1 MNSSPKSPE
10 KIGRYKILSEV
21 GRGGMATVFHA
32 YDPNFERD
40 VAIKVLPPA
49 LLHDPQFR
57 TRFEREAK
65 MIALLEHPA
74 IVPVYDF
81 GEQDGQPYIVMR
93 YMAGGSL
100 ADRLK
105 EGALSLEETK
115 GIITRMAPALDAA
128 HVKGIIHR
136 DLKPGNILFDQYG
149 NAFLSDF
156 GIARLVKH
164 GSATLTG
171 TAIIGT
177 PAYMSPEQI
186 QGEKDI
192 DGRSDVY
199 ALGVLIFQMLTG
211 QAPYKSDTPA
221 KVMMMHILE
230 PVPNITEVKPDLPE
244 RVEAVLSQAMAKDRE
259 DRFATATE
267 LADSMELVSRGEGT
281 PETVRLTQG
290 DLTMV
295 SPPKARERI
304 DRSASSSATVVTPS
318 KPGITRPM
326 KEVGEKRR
334 SPLPVILILMIILI
348 GGGIVTTAGLVYVG
362 LQGNGPLAMLAPST
376 TTSTPTYTI
385 APSTPSETPI
395 PATTIPVVSEST
407 STPTDLIPEPT
418 STPTPTPSITPT
430 PIPTIP
436 VIGGADKIAFIN
448 AGDIWVANLDGSEL
462 KQLTT
467 DGTVKNNLQW
477 TIDGDAITYLLG
489 NCVQSVTIENGRVD
503 IIICFNFVDSLTAYE
518 VSPDGAQ
525 VAISLDNQLYIVPTD
540 MERLNQVKIRSDLT
554 EMAEC
559 KDLAPYQ
566 RNFVKAV
573 RWSFDGSLLAAK
585 VIGVLS
591 GGIQGDIIKVLEI
604 SNCVPNPHAL
614 DNFPPPRF
622 TYTEYE
628 SNPVIQNFTWDG
640 HFLFA
645 LTSVKRNDGFGDL
658 YTYNMDLHKAR
669 MAINPIDDVC
679 CYRDPQWSPDGNY
692 LVFAFQNYLQGSS
705 SVTQLYYIPY
715 GSIGTGAQYT
725 PLPLPEITDPREK
738 PQPVLRPASSGN

>member
-1 MNSSPKSPE
+1 MSPK
-10 KIGRYKILSEV
+10 KIGRYEILSEV

-32 YDPNFERD
+32 YDPSFERD
-40 VAIKVLPPA
+40 VAIKVLPPVF
-49 LLHDPQFR
+49 LHDPQFR

-74 IVPVYDF
+74 IVPVYDS

-105 EGALSLEETK
+105 QGALSLEETAL
-115 GIITRMAPALDAA
+115 IISRIAPSLDAA
-128 HVKGIIHR
+128 HAKGIIHR
-136 DLKPGNILFDQYG
+136 DLKPGNVLFDQYG

-156 GIARLVKH
+156 GIARLTEQ

-171 TAIIGT
+171 TAIVGT

-211 QAPYKSDTPA
+211 QAPYKSDTPT
-221 KVMMMHILE
+221 KLMMMHILE

-244 RVEAVLSQAMAKDRE
+244 RVETVLTKAMAKERE
-259 DRFATATE
+259 DRFAMATE
-267 LADSMELVSRGEGT
+267 LADSLELVSSGEGT
-281 PETVRLTQG
+281 PDTVKLTKD
-290 DLTMV
+290 DLTV
-295 SPPKARERI
+295 ISVPKARERI
-304 DRSASSSATVVTPS
+304 DRHAARGATLVTPS
-318 KPGITRPM
+318 KPGIKRP
-326 KEVGEKRR
+326 EREAVEKRR
-334 SPLPVILILMIILI
+334 SPLPVILILILILI
-348 GGGIVTTAGLVYVG
+348 GGGIVTAVGLMYIG
-362 LQGNGPLAMLAPST
+362 LQGNGPLAMLAPAT
-376 TTSTPTYTI
+376 ATYTPTYTI
-385 APSTPSETPI
+385 APSTSTGTSN
-395 PATTIPVVSEST
+395 PATTIPVVFDST
-407 STPTDLIPEPT
+407 RTPTELIPEPT
-418 STPTPTPSITPT
+418 ETPSPTPSITPT

-436 VIGGADKIAFIN
+436 IIGGADKIAFIH

-462 KQLTT
+462 EQLTV
-467 DGTVKNNLQW
+467 DGTIKTNLQW
-477 TIDGDAITYLLG
+477 TIDGKAITYILG
-489 NCVQSVTIENGRVD
+489 NCVQSVSIEEGRVD
-503 IIICFNFVDSLTAYE
+503 IITCFNFVGSLTAFE
-518 VSPDGAQ
+518 VSPDGKQ
-525 VAISLDNQLYIVPTD
+525 VAISLDNQLYILPMD
-540 MERLNQVKIRSDLT
+540 IERLNQVRIRSDLT

-566 RNFVKAV
+566 RNFVKKV
-573 RWSFDGSLLAAK
+573 RWSFDGNLLAAK
-585 VIGVLS
+585 VMGVLG
-591 GGIQGDIIKVLEI
+591 GGIQGDIIQVLDI
-604 SNCVPNPHAL
+604 SNCVPNPRAL

-645 LTSVKRNDGFGDL
+645 FASVKRNEGFGDL
-658 YTYNMDLHKAR
+658 YIYNMDLHKAR

-725 PLPLPEITDPREK
+725 PLPLPVITDPREK
-738 PQPVLRPASSGN
+738 PQPILRPVSSGN